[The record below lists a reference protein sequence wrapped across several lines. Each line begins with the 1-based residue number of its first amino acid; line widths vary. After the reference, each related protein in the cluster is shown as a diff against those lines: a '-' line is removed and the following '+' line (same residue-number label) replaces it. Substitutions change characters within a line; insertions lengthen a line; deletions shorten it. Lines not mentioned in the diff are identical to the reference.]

1 MSEEKKTTEEAVE
14 ETTVEATPEA
24 ATETPATEEKAV
36 EEKKAEEKSDEKS
49 EEKKDEKSE
58 EKQEAPAKNDRRSNN
73 RRGGRG
79 GDRKG
84 GKRRGRR
91 DQKDKPQDEFES
103 IIVDL
108 ARVTRVMGGGKRMS
122 FRACV
127 LVGDKKGRVGMG
139 VKKGADV
146 QMAVQK
152 ATNYAKK
159 RLITVPTV
167 DGTIPHVVEKK
178 FKGAQVLLKPAKEGT
193 GIIAGGPV
201 RIVMEQAGV
210 RNIVS
215 KMKGSSNKV
224 NNVTAVIEAL
234 KELTTKEDLNKMR
247 S

>member
-1 MSEEKKTTEEAVE
+1 MSEEKKTTEETVE
-14 ETTVEATPEA
+14 ETTVEATPET
-24 ATETPATEEKAV
+24 ATEKPATEEKAV
-36 EEKKAEEKSDEKS
+36 EEKKEETTDKKS
-49 EEKKDEKSE
+49 EEKKDD
-58 EKQEAPAKNDRRSNN
+58 APAKNDRRSNN

-91 DQKDKPQDEFES
+91 DQRDKPQDEFES

-201 RIVMEQAGV
+201 RIVMEQAGI